1 MTTFKINTTFAGVVA
16 VGLIASSFA
25 QAAGEVAA
33 AAPAATPAMSGPL
46 IAGVCLLS
54 QQTLVSRSKIG
65 LAAATRLQELTHAS
79 QVEFDGEKRSIE
91 ARAKALGAKRPTT
104 PAMQQQMQAQGQAL
118 NQRFQA
124 LQGEAQVRSRQ
135 LDTTRVKVGERIVDA
150 AQPYIAPAF
159 AAHNCGLLLAREAA
173 LGGNMGNDLTGE
185 VIAAMDAKAAPL
197 VVTLEP
203 AAR

>member
-1 MTTFKINTTFAGVVA
+1 MTTDNINAIFAGLVA
-16 VGLIASSFA
+16 VGLIVSSVA
-25 QAAGEVAA
+25 QAADVAAAPAPVAA
-33 AAPAATPAMSGPL
+33 AAMTGPL

-54 QQTLVSRSKIG
+54 QQSLVSRSKIG
-65 LAAATRLQELTHAS
+65 VAAATRLQELTHAS
-79 QVEFDGEKRSIE
+79 QVEFDGEKRGIE

-118 NQRFQA
+118 NQRFQT

-135 LDTTRVKVGERIVDA
+135 LDATRAKVNERIVET
-150 AQPYIAPAF
+150 AQSYIAPAF
-159 AAHNCGLLLAREAA
+159 TAHNCGLLLAREAA

-185 VIAAMDAKAAPL
+185 VIAAMDVKATPL
-197 VVTLEP
+197 TFGLEP